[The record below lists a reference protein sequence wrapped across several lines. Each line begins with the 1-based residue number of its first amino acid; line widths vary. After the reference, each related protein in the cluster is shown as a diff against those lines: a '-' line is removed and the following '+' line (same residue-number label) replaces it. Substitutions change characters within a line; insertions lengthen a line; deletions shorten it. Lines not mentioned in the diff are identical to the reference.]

1 MADALL
7 TPVARRFV
15 AAMARAIAPDAGRL
29 DRRFRKML
37 CARGYNAAQIRALL
51 AITPAAASRL
61 RRLSQFLEQVRYN
74 GRRLA
79 KLNVRPAKVDEALR
93 EFGGLLD
100 SLLGERFQPAREQL
114 YLSTT
119 LELGSAYYQVR
130 EAEAQA
136 FFDLVRAEAESTSL
150 DGLMQRFARI
160 LTRTFRAGAG
170 HLLLLDRPASG
181 KLARPLYIER
191 GQPEERLLA
200 VSELRG
206 RHASYWSFPMGQVAL
221 LQFGFAVPYPWL
233 PRELALLNAVA
244 ERCQEAIE
252 KARLEAEN
260 RRLEAEARQ
269 AEEDERRRIGR
280 ELHDEAGQLLLL
292 LRLELEMMERQ
303 APAEMRPRVAE
314 ARRIAERTVDEIR
327 RIVAA
332 LSPAVLERL
341 GLKAALRQ
349 LGARFRR
356 LHPAGLRLRISG
368 VWEDLP
374 RQTQEVIYRVSQE
387 SLQNIAKHSQATHV
401 NLSLREADKSIRLSV
416 ADNGAGFSV
425 EAAAG
430 KPMSFGLAG
439 MQERARLL
447 GGQLNVCSQPGRGVA
462 VRLVLPK
469 GSATVVV
476 HGKNTHT
483 LN

>member
-1 MADALL
+1 MTDALL
-7 TPVARRFV
+7 TPAARRFV

-29 DRRFRKML
+29 DGRFRKML
-37 CARGYNAAQIRALL
+37 RARGYNAAQIRAFL

-61 RRLSQFLEQVRYN
+61 RSLSQFLEQVRYN

-79 KLNVRPAKVDEALR
+79 KLNVQPAAVDEVLR

-100 SLLGERFQPAREQL
+100 SLLGGRFQPPREEL

-119 LELGSAYYQVR
+119 LGLGSAYYEAR

-136 FFDLVRAEAESTSL
+136 FFDLVRAEAESRDL
-150 DGLMQRFARI
+150 EDLLERFVRI
-160 LTRTFRAGAG
+160 LNRTFRARAG

-181 KLARPLYIER
+181 RLARPLYIEC
-191 GQPEERLLA
+191 GKPEERLLA
-200 VSELRG
+200 GSELRG
-206 RHASYWSFPMGQVAL
+206 RYASYWSFPMGHVAL
-221 LQFGFAVPYPWL
+221 LQFGFGALYPWL
-233 PRELALLNAVA
+233 PRELDLLNAVA
-244 ERCQEAIE
+244 ERCQGAIE

-260 RRLEAEARQ
+260 RRLDAEARQ

-303 APAEMRPRVAE
+303 APDEMRPQVAG
-314 ARRIAERTVDEIR
+314 ARRIAERTVNEIR

-356 LHPAGLRLRISG
+356 LHPAGLRLRVSG
-368 VWEDLP
+368 SWEAVP

-387 SLQNIAKHSQATHV
+387 SLQNIAKHSQATHI

-416 ADNGAGFSV
+416 ADNGAGFSA
-425 EAAAG
+425 EAAPG

-439 MQERARLL
+439 MQERARRL
-447 GGQLNVCSQPGRGVA
+447 GGKLNVRSHAGKGV
-462 VRLVLPK
+462 VVQLELPK
-469 GSATVVV
+469 DSATVVV
-476 HGKNTHT
+476 HGKNTRT